1 MSSSWWKKGNMYMFC
16 QNWEIIYLQQTSFDL
31 WMSKEAHDIFAFVIT
46 FLGSNYEL
54 KQMILGY
61 LKQQKLLVKPWLP
74 TIRKEL
80 FGQYGLRKKKL
91 TYVKDEGS
99 NLIVIT
105 VVLKSIIKCEVLGL
119 NESFQNSWFGYAF
132 GMLVCYN

>member
-1 MSSSWWKKGNMYMFC
+1 MFC

-61 LKQQKLLVKPWLP
+61 LKQQKLLVKP
-74 TIRKEL
+74 
-80 FGQYGLRKKKL
+80 
-91 TYVKDEGS
+91 
-99 NLIVIT
+99 
-105 VVLKSIIKCEVLGL
+105 
-119 NESFQNSWFGYAF
+119 
-132 GMLVCYN
+132 